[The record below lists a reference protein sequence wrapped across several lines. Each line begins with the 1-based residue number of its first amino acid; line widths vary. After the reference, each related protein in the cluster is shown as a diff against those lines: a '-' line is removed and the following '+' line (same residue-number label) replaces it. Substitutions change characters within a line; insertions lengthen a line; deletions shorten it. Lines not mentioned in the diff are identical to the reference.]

1 MRYFITL
8 SYNGTRLSGWQVQPN
23 AQTVQ
28 AILEDA
34 LSKLLREEISLTG
47 AGRTDAGVS
56 AIGYTAHFD
65 AAGAFDAGEIGY
77 KLNAILPPEIV
88 IHSIQAVDSEMHARF
103 SARRREYTYF
113 LHRCKDPFA
122 AGFSYFCGYD
132 LDFDLMNKAAA
143 SLLGTHDFSC
153 FEKTGGNSKTSIC
166 TIYEAAWHPYT
177 PTHISLMD
185 FGQRSGSSAP
195 ALLSRR
201 AAGPRMDVAG
211 IEAAGRCERDYWY
224 FRIAADRFLRNMV
237 RAIVGSL
244 IEVGRGKR
252 TLVSFTSLPDS
263 GSTRSEAGE
272 SVPGHPLFLSRIDY

>member
-47 AGRTDAGVS
+47 AGRTDAEVS

-65 AAGAFDAGEIGY
+65 AAGAFDAGEVGY

-88 IHSIQAVDSEMHARF
+88 IHSISAVDDELHARF

-122 AGFSYFCGYD
+122 GGFSFFCGYD

-143 SLLGTHDFSC
+143 SLLGTHDFAC

-177 PTHISLMD
+177 PTHVDLMY
-185 FGQRSGSSAP
+185 FGQRS
-195 ALLSRR
+195 
-201 AAGPRMDVAG
+201 V
-211 IEAAGRCERDYWY
+211 RCESNYWY

-244 IEVGRGKR
+244 LEVGRGK
-252 TLVSFTSLPDS
+252 LPIDWFTALPDS
-263 GSTRSEAGE
+263 PATRSDAGQ
-272 SVPGHPLFLSRIDY
+272 SVPGHALFLSGIDY